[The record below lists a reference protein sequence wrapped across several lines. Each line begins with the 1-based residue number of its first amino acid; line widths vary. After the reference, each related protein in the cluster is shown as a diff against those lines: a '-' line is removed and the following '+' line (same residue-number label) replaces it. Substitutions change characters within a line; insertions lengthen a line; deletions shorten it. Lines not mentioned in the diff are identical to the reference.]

1 MPRSRL
7 YSLVAIAC
15 LAGYVW
21 LIYLHTY
28 VGTSKQP
35 TICMIKSITSVP
47 CPSCGTSRSV
57 IMIMEGNYFDALK
70 MNPLGFIISCILLVC
85 PVWIFADVMMRRNSF
100 LLFYQTIESFIRIK
114 WVTILMI
121 GLVAINW
128 IWNIMKGI

>member
-1 MPRSRL
+1 MARSRL

>member
-1 MPRSRL
+1 MARSRL
-7 YSLVAIAC
+7 YSLIAVAC

-47 CPSCGTSRSV
+47 CPSCGTSRAV
-57 IMIMEGNYFDALK
+57 ILIMEGDYIEALK

-85 PVWIFADVMMRRNSF
+85 PLWILADLMMRGNSF
-100 LLFYQTIESFIRIK
+100 LHFYHAMESFLRIR
-114 WVTILMI
+114 WVALMMI
-121 GLVAINW
+121 TLVITNW

>member
-1 MPRSRL
+1 
-7 YSLVAIAC
+7 
-15 LAGYVW
+15 
-21 LIYLHTY
+21 
-28 VGTSKQP
+28 
-35 TICMIKSITSVP
+35 
-47 CPSCGTSRSV
+47 
-57 IMIMEGNYFDALK
+57 MIMEGNYFDALK